1 MAKAEDFLD
10 APSAADF
17 LGAGPSEPAK
27 EVGYREARDIRAA
40 EPTLRPTGGFRKQV
54 TAAFEQGPS
63 PAEVPTGEQLRQRWA
78 ETGKGIV
85 SGIPGQ
91 FGDIEQFGR
100 AFAGGIGANVSQ
112 TTVLPTTEEIGTAIF
127 GKPQTEELGKYR
139 TGGGMVGG
147 LVSPFAVA
155 RGIRTGTEALIGS
168 PSELSAKLA
177 RDAENLGFKLEPAQV
192 REAKPMGSPGFG
204 VEAQVENQQL
214 ANRLVSKETGLETT
228 SITPEFVQG
237 RLRAVGD
244 ELNKIYNREIT
255 IDGSLAQ
262 AAKAAADFERQI
274 GAAADTRVASIGE
287 NIFRRWEVENI
298 KQQELQIQQL
308 LGKKGRKGVE
318 EVGDFV
324 MRKFEP
330 GERIDAPPI
339 TPEVW
344 QAYRGMNVGQWDNLR
359 PITVNAPEW
368 AGDVMKVMDEL
379 TEKFGLRVRPAFY
392 VGDHA
397 GGTYG
402 FTHPMGHIVLN
413 ERVLKT
419 GKDALE
425 TAIHEF
431 GHQAEFQLFK
441 YADPAVKKAI
451 TDTWAAENKAIPYGT
466 KTVEQYRPITS
477 AKYPEASRQALVE
490 PGEYGRYI
498 RNFQEWYAEQVS
510 RWITTK
516 TEPLTVV
523 DKFFKGIADMWKAI
537 YTKVVGHTP
546 LSKEVDDFMRK
557 SWMGKDIDQ
566 AAMREVF
573 QLKAVEEPVVG
584 GKPVASP
591 VQPIAK
597 VTAKIDGDQLQALR
611 SRLSAISVTDG
622 LNANRARELLQQIDS
637 AIKRENPKL
646 AKQLEVANRK
656 YTAIKTLESLIQTRS
671 PGIFQGNVDLEQLGK
686 ELASRGVGPR
696 HPLYQ
701 LGQIGE
707 QLQIRGRSAGPEYAG
722 QDVITA
728 LMGRAGRAL
737 STVLGGR
744 TQTARAIQRQ
754 MEPGRPVTPR
764 LLGERVAAGT
774 VGQEVD
780 RQKRRSKNAP

>member
-1 MAKAEDFLD
+1 MADEWDVTST
-10 APSAADF
+10 APR
-17 LGAGPSEPAK
+17 SEWDVVETSPAK
-27 EVGYREARDIRAA
+27 QVGYREARDIRAA
-40 EPTLRPTGGFRKQV
+40 APTLRPTGGFRKQV
-54 TAAFEQGPS
+54 ATAFEQGPS
-63 PAEVPTGEQLRQRWA
+63 PAEVPTTEQLKQRWA
-78 ETGKGIV
+78 ESGKGFV

-91 FGDIEQFGR
+91 FGDIEQLGR
-100 AFAGGIGANVSQ
+100 AVAGGLGANVSP
-112 TTVLPTTEEIGTAIF
+112 TTLLPTTEEIGTAIF
-127 GKPQTEELGKYR
+127 GKPKTEQLGKYR
-139 TGGGMVGG
+139 TGGGMIGG
-147 LVSPFAVA
+147 LVSPFTVA
-155 RGIRTGTEALIGS
+155 KGIRTGTEALIGT
-168 PSELSAKLA
+168 PSQMSANLA
-177 RDAENLGFKLEPAQV
+177 REAESLGFKIEPMQV
-192 REAKPMGSPGFG
+192 REATPMGSPGFG
-204 VEAQVENQQL
+204 TKAQEQNQQL
-214 ANRLVSKETGLETT
+214 ANKLVSKETGLETT
-228 SITPEFVQG
+228 SITPEFVQS
-237 RLRAVGD
+237 RAKAVGD
-244 ELNKIYNREIT
+244 DLNKIYNREMT
-255 IDGSLAQ
+255 IDGALAQ
-262 AAKAAADFERQI
+262 AAREAAEFERQI
-274 GAAADTRVASIGE
+274 GAAADPRVASIGD

-308 LGKKGRKGVE
+308 IGKKGRKGVE
-318 EVGDFV
+318 EVGEFV

-344 QAYRGMNVGQWDNLR
+344 KAYQGMDVGQWNNLR

-379 TEKFGLRVRPAFY
+379 TDKLGLRVRPGFY
-392 VGDHA
+392 VGEHA

-413 ERVLKT
+413 ERVLKS

-441 YADPAVKKAI
+441 YAEPSVKKAI
-451 TDTWAAENKAIPYGT
+451 TDAWQAENKAIPYGT

-477 AKYPEASRQALVE
+477 AKYPEGSRQALVQ

-498 RNFQEWYAEQVS
+498 RNFNEWYAEQVS

-516 TEPLTVV
+516 SEPLTVV

-546 LSKEVDDFMRK
+546 LSKEVDNFMRK
-557 SWMGKDIDQ
+557 SWEGKEIDQ
-566 AAMREVF
+566 AAIREVF
-573 QLKAVEEPVVG
+573 ELKPAAEPAAG

-591 VQPIAK
+591 VEPTAR
-597 VTAKIDGDQLQALR
+597 VTAKIDGSQLQALR
-611 SRLSAISVTDG
+611 SRLSEISVSDG
-622 LNANRARELLQQIDS
+622 LNANRARDLLQQIDA
-637 AIKRENPKL
+637 AIARENPKV
-646 AKQLEVANRK
+646 AKQLAEANRK
-656 YTAIKTLESLIQTRS
+656 YTAVKTLESLIQSRS
-671 PGIFQGNVDLEQLGK
+671 PGIFAGNVDLEQLGK
-686 ELASRGVGPR
+686 ELAARGVGPR
-696 HPLYQ
+696 HPLYK

-707 QLQIRGRSAGPEYAG
+707 QLQIRGRAAGPQYAG

-780 RQKRRSKNAP
+780 RQKRKKRNAP